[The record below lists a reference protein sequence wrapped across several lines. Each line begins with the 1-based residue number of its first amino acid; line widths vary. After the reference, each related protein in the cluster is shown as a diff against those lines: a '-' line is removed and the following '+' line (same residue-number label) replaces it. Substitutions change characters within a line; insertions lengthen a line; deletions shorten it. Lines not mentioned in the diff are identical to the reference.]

1 MRILNKESLL
11 RLQRLVR
18 GPKRIPETPSISS
31 GADRWIGK
39 TIHHHPWS
47 TMTIYLDDQTYT
59 DDEGYILSL
68 SMESIEKLT
77 EEEYSRFLAGNLEY
91 EV

>member
-1 MRILNKESLL
+1 
-11 RLQRLVR
+11 
-18 GPKRIPETPSISS
+18 
-31 GADRWIGK
+31 
-39 TIHHHPWS
+39 
-47 TMTIYLDDQTYT
+47 MTIYLDDQTYT
-59 DDEGYILSL
+59 DNEGYILSL